1 MRVGSKW
8 GWLTCVEVVGGWA
21 EDGGG
26 AVQEWVK
33 EKEYRLKCRCGREV
47 VVQVKDFKEKGKH
60 GMRSCGLK
68 GCGALGTGVGG
79 AVGVRVGVPVESTT
93 SALPASPALPAA
105 ASARVASMGEGVASM
120 GEGEGE
126 ASTEPASPLPFT
138 RLGRPPKYNS
148 RAAVAN
154 FYLPVEL
161 VGWMRKAADA
171 QGKSA
176 SQFMVELLERERGQF
191 GKDQGGRKEME
202 AHG

>member
-47 VVQVKDFKEKGKH
+47 VVQAKDFKEKGKH

-68 GCGALGTGVGG
+68 GCGALGTGVG
-79 AVGVRVGVPVESTT
+79 VGVWAGGHSTPHPGPVEPTT
-93 SALPASPALPAA
+93 VEPTPV
-105 ASARVASMGEGVASM
+105 VASMGEGVAS
-120 GEGEGE
+120 
-126 ASTEPASPLPFT
+126 TETTAPLPFT

-161 VGWMRKAADA
+161 VGWMREAADA